1 MVSEPEQPV
10 ALQNERLQPMMPH
23 LELNALLNAEQLASE
38 VVEILEELFPARK
51 AVLSLHEPEFSER
64 AEAMVVECIRSTF
77 VSSVGAFVSEF
88 EARLAEYCGV
98 AHAVAMVNGTSAL
111 EVALRVAGVGPN
123 TEVLLPSLTFVATPN
138 AISHLNAVPHF
149 VDIDEQ
155 TLGIDPEALRQHL
168 NQVGESK
175 AGRLF
180 NRETGRPISA
190 IVPVHVFGHPV
201 AMDELVEVADAFGIA
216 VVEDAA
222 EALGSQYR
230 GKQCAAMGLLGAMS
244 FNGNKI
250 ITTGGGGAVLTNDAD
265 LADMVRHLS
274 TTAKR
279 AHPWAFE
286 HDRVGYNFRMP
297 NINAALG
304 VSQLE
309 ELPDRVALKRQL
321 ATAYI
326 DRFAGHPDLRIMR
339 EPEHSVSNYWLNT
352 LLLEPHAAS
361 ARDVILQSL
370 NDAGFMA
377 RPVWEP
383 MHTLRMYAEAPRA
396 LLPNTESI
404 AERIINLPS
413 SAKLV
418 EPLQ

>member
-1 MVSEPEQPV
+1 
-10 ALQNERLQPMMPH
+10 MMPQV
-23 LELNALLNAEQLASE
+23 EDNALVNAEQLAR
-38 VVEILEELFPARK
+38 EITETLERLFQARRG
-51 AVLSLHEPEFSER
+51 ALALHEPEFSER
-64 AEAMVVECIRSTF
+64 AETTVLECIRSTF
-77 VSSVGAFVSEF
+77 VSSMGAFVSEF
-88 EARLAEYCGV
+88 EVRLAEHCGV
-98 AHAVAMVNGTSAL
+98 AHAVAMVNGTAAL

-123 TEVLLPSLTFVATPN
+123 HEVLLPSLTFVATPN
-138 AISHLNAVPHF
+138 AVSHLNAVPHF
-149 VDIDEQ
+149 VDINEQ
-155 TLGIDPEALRQHL
+155 TLGIDPAALRQHL
-168 NQVGESK
+168 NRVGESK
-175 AGRLF
+175 AGQLF

-201 AMDELVEVADAFGIA
+201 AMDELIEVADAFGIA

-222 EALGSQYR
+222 EALGSQYKGR
-230 GKQCAAMGLLGAMS
+230 QCAAMGLLGAMS

-265 LADMVRHLS
+265 RADMARHLS

-286 HDRVGYNFRMP
+286 HDRVGYNYRMP

-309 ELPDRVALKRQL
+309 ELPDRIARKRQL
-321 ATAYI
+321 AATYI

-383 MHTLRMYAEAPRA
+383 MHTLSMYAEAPRA

-418 EPLQ
+418 ELLQ